1 MTWFDKDWNRRA
13 PVTVDLHGGS
23 GTVDLDTA
31 IPPDWPNFWDH
42 VQVAAGADIRMAD
55 GAGNPLTYKI
65 VGWNHST
72 RTANVAVNNWLAP
85 NVTRNVQAW
94 LYWDNAAAADAST
107 VFTPG
112 GLAAAGII
120 EIGSPGT
127 GSEGIVICRR
137 EAPGADNSRTIIS
150 KHPDDI
156 THIWWNV
163 MPALMKR
170 RVANQESLLLEE
182 VESATYEVLNTS
194 DVAQAGMIETDK
206 MRSLHPGW
214 IRTTI
219 KDGADDTNYVAKLT
233 VGTTLARKLTFH
245 ATIKVRKI
253 HAPT

>member
-1 MTWFDKDWNRRA
+1 MTWFDKDWNRRV
-13 PVTVDLHGGS
+13 PITVDLHGGS
-23 GTVDLDTA
+23 GTIDIDINLA
-31 IPPDWPNFWDH
+31 QAGPNFWDN
-42 VQVAAGADIRMAD
+42 VQVAAGNDIRMAD
-55 GAGNPLTYKI
+55 GAGTALTYKI
-65 VGWNHST
+65 INWNHAN
-72 RTANVAVNNWLAP
+72 RTGNVIVDNWVAP
-85 NVTRNVQAW
+85 NVTRNAQAW
-94 LYWDNAAAADAST
+94 LYWDNAAAASAVS
-107 VFTPG
+107 VFSPT
-112 GLAAAGII
+112 AAKPGII
-120 EIGSPGT
+120 VIGSPGT
-127 GSEGIVICRR
+127 GSESIVIGRR

-163 MPALMKR
+163 LPALMKR
-170 RVANQESLLLEE
+170 RVAEAESLLLEE

-233 VGTTLARKLTFH
+233 VGTTLGRKLTFH
-245 ATIKVRKI
+245 ATLKVRKI